1 MMKIYC
7 RAVFLL
13 CVCLISPVSASEIG
27 DAVLKVF
34 VTSNQIDFYRP
45 WQSQGSTSATGSAV
59 VLKGN
64 KILTNAHVIA
74 DNTFIQLRKGSN
86 PKKYSAR
93 VLAFGNDCDL
103 ALLTVDDHD
112 FFKGIIGL
120 EIGELPNLKE
130 TVTVIGYPEGG
141 DKVSITEGVV
151 SRIEVTGYV
160 QSARQ
165 LLSVQIDAAINPGN
179 SGGPVI
185 KDGKLV
191 GIAMQGMMQSQNI
204 GFMIPSPVIRHFFK
218 DLEDGKYDGF
228 PLAGIDINNTE
239 NQTLREFYKVG
250 DLEGGILISKVMP
263 GSSAEGRL
271 KEGDVVLAL
280 DGIPI
285 GVDGTFKFRN
295 EERLILSHV
304 INEKQIGDT
313 INIKY
318 VRNGRSEE
326 IKLALSP
333 FTPLVPPPEHFSK
346 PPYYIYAGLV
356 FTVLSVDL
364 LQAWGAQWWQEAPLD
379 FLYYLA
385 GAGRLNE
392 KGRREVVVLLQVL
405 PDDVNVG
412 YHTYQEEV
420 ISRVNGKDIK
430 TFKDLVLLLNEKMD
444 KYTFIETENSHKII
458 LDNTNIDHVTQEIL
472 QRNNIPFQ
480 YSDDV
485 AGWLK

>member
-1 MMKIYC
+1 MKIYW
-7 RAVFLL
+7 RAVLLLYVFL
-13 CVCLISPVSASEIG
+13 VSPVSASEIG

-103 ALLTVDDHD
+103 ALLTVDDPD

-120 EIGELPNLKE
+120 EIGELPDLKE

-185 KDGKLV
+185 RDGKLV

-295 EERLILSHV
+295 EERLILSHI

-313 INIKY
+313 INVKY
-318 VRNGRSEE
+318 VRDGRAEE
-326 IKLALSP
+326 IKLLLSP

-420 ISRVNGKDIK
+420 ISRVNGEDIK
-430 TFKDLVLLLNEKMD
+430 TFKDLVLLLNEKTD

-458 LDNTNIDHVTQEIL
+458 LDNTNIDQVTQQIL